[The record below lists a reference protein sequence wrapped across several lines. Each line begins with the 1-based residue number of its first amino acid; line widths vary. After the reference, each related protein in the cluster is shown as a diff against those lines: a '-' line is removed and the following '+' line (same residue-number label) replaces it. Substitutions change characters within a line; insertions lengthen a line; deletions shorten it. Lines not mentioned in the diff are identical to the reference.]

1 MIIKYNQIAVLLEV
15 SLGNQQGALYNR
27 KKRTV
32 VRFFKIYN
40 IDVYVNVNCSSSETI
55 HNRSKA

>member
-1 MIIKYNQIAVLLEV
+1 MATSRALSIIA
-15 SLGNQQGALYNR
+15 

-32 VRFFKIYN
+32 VRFFKLYN
-40 IDVYVNVNCSSSETI
+40 VDVYVNVNCSSSETI

>member
-1 MIIKYNQIAVLLEV
+1 MED

-32 VRFFKIYN
+32 VRFFKLYN
-40 IDVYVNVNCSSSETI
+40 VDVYVNVNCSSSETI

>member
-1 MIIKYNQIAVLLEV
+1 LATSRALSIIA
-15 SLGNQQGALYNR
+15 
-27 KKRTV
+27 KKNGRS
-32 VRFFKIYN
+32 FFKIYN